1 MRDGRTG
8 ASPLQ
13 VQQCGVNKLD
23 NMGWDVRVS
32 RPKSGE
38 GLCLLPRKKR
48 TFPFEMACL
57 AHFERA
63 GVEIALMKQRDDL
76 MRVMKLRVMVIL
88 GLPIV
93 QVIET
98 AYKSL
103 I

>member
-1 MRDGRTG
+1 MWGEQIGQYGVGCAGVPSPVWRG
-8 ASPLQ
+8 AVPASQ
-13 VQQCGVNKLD
+13 
-23 NMGWDVRVS
+23 
-32 RPKSGE
+32 
-38 GLCLLPRKKR
+38 KKR